1 MSSNDHQ
8 GKPSDLQVAATG
20 TLLAQAIALFDKTFN
35 LPPRRPDVVDLLTFR
50 DVVAYFTDKHPGDPR
65 IRAGALLSG
74 SHPKGRLTFQVF
86 LDKDDQL
93 CCDASGN
100 PYGRRLIARRFDD
113 ELATRFGTKELL
125 IFR

>member
-1 MSSNDHQ
+1 MSSNDHP
-8 GKPSDLQVAATG
+8 GELSDLQVAAAG
-20 TLLAQAIALFDKTFN
+20 ALLGQAVALFDKAFN
-35 LPPRRPDVVDLLTFR
+35 LPPRRPEVVDLLTFR

-65 IRAGALLSG
+65 IKAGALLSG

-86 LDKDDQL
+86 LDEADKL

-113 ELATRFGTKELL
+113 ELAARFGTKELL